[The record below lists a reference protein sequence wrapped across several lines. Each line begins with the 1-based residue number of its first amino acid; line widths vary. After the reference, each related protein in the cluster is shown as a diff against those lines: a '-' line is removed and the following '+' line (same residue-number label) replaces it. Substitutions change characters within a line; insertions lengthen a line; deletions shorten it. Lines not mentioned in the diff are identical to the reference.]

1 VKKFKIKSYCKVN
14 LYLKVGRKLNNG
26 YHNIASLI
34 SFCDIYDL
42 ITISQIKGLKDKITF
57 SGKFKKGINLKK
69 NTVTRLFYLLRKKK
83 LLVNTVF
90 KINIKKNIPHSSGL
104 GGGSSN
110 AADLLNF
117 LNKKK
122 NLELNKK
129 DTFKLANKIGF
140 DTPICL
146 EKKNTFLNGKKNK
159 ISRFNKKLNLFLIII
174 YPNISCSTKKIYE
187 KNKKI
192 SLTNVSSFPNFSSR
206 KKLIF
211 FLKDESNDLE
221 KAVIKIYPKIGKI
234 IRKIKSFKGCH
245 FSRVTGTGSACIG
258 IFSNEKNAKYAKKMI
273 KLKYPKYWCVASKT
287 V

>member
-1 VKKFKIKSYCKVN
+1 MKKFKIKSYCKVN

-174 YPNISCSTKKIYE
+174 YPKKIM
-187 KNKKI
+187 
-192 SLTNVSSFPNFSSR
+192 
-206 KKLIF
+206 LIF
-211 FLKDESNDLE
+211 YI
-221 KAVIKIYPKIGKI
+221 IK
-234 IRKIKSFKGCH
+234 
-245 FSRVTGTGSACIG
+245 
-258 IFSNEKNAKYAKKMI
+258 
-273 KLKYPKYWCVASKT
+273 
-287 V
+287 